1 MKKVLLLAAVVLG
14 SSLSAMCWNCTGTNI
29 RVQVPTGTVG
39 TGTGDAPG
47 NVVVDNGL
55 TFECEPPATPTT
67 PTASTSAAN
76 SSSTSG
82 SSSNATGGNSK
93 STATGGSATVGPVS
107 NTLTNTNTLGQKQQQ
122 TQSNSSVNNNQ
133 SAGGTASVS
142 DVGNSQTTVEAPKIP
157 VESAYAPTAF
167 PTAPCQQGYSG
178 GVQGAAAGISLGGN
192 KTNKVCQM
200 QELARG
206 FALGGSRIA
215 YCKEMV
221 AAAKKADKH
230 TTITYD
236 DCMYQPAP
244 KPVVITAPA
253 PVPPVTVQ
261 PIQMTPPAPQIV
273 ILPVVYETLTVQA
286 TKAQVAAAKRP
297 AHKKEPCEV
306 INKTACLAVWPTGRP
321 LCLPSAAPREK

>member
-1 MKKVLLLAAVVLG
+1 MTIKKVLLLAAVVLG
-14 SSLSAMCWNCTGTNI
+14 SSLSAMCWNCTGNNI

-55 TFECEPPATPTT
+55 TFECEAPPTT
-67 PTASTSAAN
+67 PTTTPT
-76 SSSTSG
+76 SSSTSSASANPTST
-82 SSSNATGGNSK
+82 SSSSAIGGKATSTSTSNS
-93 STATGGSATVGPVS
+93 S
-107 NTLTNTNTLGQKQQQ
+107 NNNTNTLSNKQGQ

-133 SAGGTASVS
+133 SAGGSVS

-178 GVQGAAAGISLGGN
+178 GVQGATAGISLGGN

-230 TTITYD
+230 TTVTFD
-236 DCMYQPAP
+236 DCMYQPP
-244 KPVVITAPA
+244 KPVLIAAPTPA
-253 PVPPVTVQ
+253 PVSAPVQVT
-261 PIQMTPPAPQIV
+261 TPAPQVIIV
-273 ILPVVYETLTVQA
+273 PIIHETVTVQA
-286 TKAQVAAAKRP
+286 TRAQVATARRQV
-297 AHKKEPCEV
+297 HKKEPCEV
-306 INKTACLAVWPTGRP
+306 ITKKACLT
-321 LCLPSAAPREK
+321 APQEK